1 MNKQLQRR
9 HDSSAKFVSPAWRIA
24 FLITVLI
31 GQVSM
36 AQGEMPGSDNSQ
48 TVYSGEYGY
57 QNSQSTEFGGVQVDT
72 DVNAGGSGSL
82 NVGDNGVQGEFELGV
97 QANVDAEYDLGGIGD
112 DQFGADASV
121 RADLEAALGASG
133 VFGAYIDD
141 TGITIGAEAEAG
153 AYISAGIEL
162 DMDVRVF
169 GVETNV
175 KVRAE
180 AAAGVQASAEAM
192 VHIGFDGEVD
202 FSLGAGLVV
211 GIGAQFGIE
220 FSLNT
225 ESLMRALGLGD
236 DMLALAEWV
245 ARFQADPEAYLGDL
259 IDSVGN
265 AALNQLTFG
274 LFGRTYDAGAS
285 FGAPIYVT
293 PNRPA
298 VSAYRPPPRNP
309 DQQVNTPA
317 NLQLTPYESP
327 GPYQWPA
334 PLSW

>member
-9 HDSSAKFVSPAWRIA
+9 HDSAAKFVSLAWCIA
-24 FLITVLI
+24 FMISVLI

-36 AQGEMPGSDNSQ
+36 AQNEVSESGNSQ
-48 TVYSGEYGY
+48 TVEYGY
-57 QNSQSTEFGGVQVDT
+57 QNSQSTEISGVQVNT
-72 DVNAGGSGSL
+72 DVSAGVSGNATL
-82 NVGDNGVQGEFELGV
+82 DDNGFQGETELGIHTKI
-97 QANVDAEYDLGGIGD
+97 DAEYPLDGIGD

-121 RADLEAALGASG
+121 RADLEAALGARG
-133 VFGAYIDD
+133 VVDAYIDD
-141 TGITIGAEAEAG
+141 TGITIGVEAEAG

-169 GVETNV
+169 GVESNV

-180 AAAGVQASAEAM
+180 AAVGIQASAEAM
-192 VHIGFDGEVD
+192 VHIGFDGKVD
-202 FSLGAGLVV
+202 FSLGAGLVTV
-211 GIGAQFGIE
+211 IGAQFGIE

-265 AALNQLTFG
+265 AALHHLTCG
-274 LFGRTYDAGAS
+274 LYGRKYDDGAS
-285 FGAPIYVT
+285 FGAPPYVA
-293 PNRPA
+293 PSRPA
-298 VSAYRPPPRNP
+298 VSPYRPPQGKT
-309 DQQVNTPA
+309 DQNIDTPA
-317 NLQLTPYESP
+317 NLQMTPYESP